1 MSCESNAWISLHV
14 IWFHVLCPMCSTF
27 FVKDPAELSLFGYR
41 PPSENMSLKHVS
53 SKNLLLWVVPGM
65 SFQMGVHGQINGGC
79 LTWKGFRT
87 PKGVPVLNGSDY
99 HYILIK
105 HATVMMNVPAFPTAP
120 ATKPELY
127 EVLKTI
133 ENCLLKQFSE
143 NQYVCSL
150 FSWHPELFVFGC
162 EPPIW
167 NDVVPGT
174 FPLNI
179 SRQTTQK
186 MTCILATNAHLTI
199 CCSRDLPPPEAKIWI
214 ENVHSERIYI
224 QRFAPHFLDFSKIAD
239 LQSSWACRSAIFQ
252 RLKHNIML

>member
-162 EPPIW
+162 ELTPIW
-167 NDVVPGT
+167 KYVDSWSKDLNWKRSLQENIYSEICPT
-174 FPLNI
+174 FLCFN
-179 SRQTTQK
+179 
-186 MTCILATNAHLTI
+186 C
-199 CCSRDLPPPEAKIWI
+199 W
-214 ENVHSERIYI
+214 
-224 QRFAPHFLDFSKIAD
+224 KIAD
-239 LQSSWACRSAIFQ
+239 LQAHSAPPSGALWA
-252 RLKHNIML
+252 L